1 MNTAHIAA
9 RTRQCDELSVSIQKR
24 LKDAETKGYRS
35 KADMDAIEADVKTWQ
50 AETELLK
57 SEKARAK
64 AADDLMGRMRGNGAN
79 QAGHDSV
86 QAKTVGRWNP
96 PSPLTLP
103 AQAYAGL
110 YEAAA
115 KRLPSYR
122 VEFSGKDGVSEA
134 TVKSPFAEGSF
145 TSGGLP
151 RVLMPQL
158 TQGLLYEPDRIFS
171 HFIGATAP
179 EAAAVEWI
187 QHTGNANP
195 AAPVAEL
202 GTKPDLGLQLTTHTT
217 TFTKIAA
224 LASVSTEALHDF
236 QTFLSFVPVEL
247 QHAITD
253 AETAQVIGGDGTGAN
268 MTGILHTAGTLT
280 RVHPTTGETPLDTLA
295 AAFNDIRVGNAYATA
310 DLVIM
315 HANLWNSLRTAKDS
329 YGRYLLAADPAHDAL
344 NTVWG
349 VKVITNTKVP
359 DGTAVV
365 FDTSKAVLAWT
376 RMGLALE
383 INAYGS
389 GMWEQNYVSFR
400 AEERVAIGVQR
411 PTAVN
416 IVTGFSG

>member
-1 MNTAHIAA
+1 MNTAQIAA

-86 QAKTVGRWNP
+86 QAKAVGRWNP

-151 RVLMPQL
+151 PVLMPQL
-158 TQGLLYEPDRIFS
+158 TQVFSTNRI
-171 HFIGATAP
+171 
-179 EAAAVEWI
+179 
-187 QHTGNANP
+187 
-195 AAPVAEL
+195 
-202 GTKPDLGLQLTTHTT
+202 
-217 TFTKIAA
+217 
-224 LASVSTEALHDF
+224 
-236 QTFLSFVPVEL
+236 
-247 QHAITD
+247 
-253 AETAQVIGGDGTGAN
+253 
-268 MTGILHTAGTLT
+268 
-280 RVHPTTGETPLDTLA
+280 
-295 AAFNDIRVGNAYATA
+295 
-310 DLVIM
+310 
-315 HANLWNSLRTAKDS
+315 
-329 YGRYLLAADPAHDAL
+329 
-344 NTVWG
+344 
-349 VKVITNTKVP
+349 
-359 DGTAVV
+359 
-365 FDTSKAVLAWT
+365 
-376 RMGLALE
+376 
-383 INAYGS
+383 
-389 GMWEQNYVSFR
+389 
-400 AEERVAIGVQR
+400 
-411 PTAVN
+411 
-416 IVTGFSG
+416 GFSATSSERPLPRRQPSSGYSTPAMRTRRLRWPSWAPSPTWVSN